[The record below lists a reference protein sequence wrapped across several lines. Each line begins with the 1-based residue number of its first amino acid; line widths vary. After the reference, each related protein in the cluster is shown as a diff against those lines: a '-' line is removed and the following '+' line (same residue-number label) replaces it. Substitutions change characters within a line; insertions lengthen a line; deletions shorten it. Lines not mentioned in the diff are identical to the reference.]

1 MIAQFS
7 ERIAKT
13 LHLEKN
19 RVKAVINLLEEG
31 ATIPFIA
38 RYRKEVSGSM
48 DEVNIAD
55 ISEHLKKLNDLVSRK
70 ETIREAIAKQG
81 KLNPKLA
88 QQIKDCW
95 DATQLEDI
103 YLPYKKKRQ
112 TRGEKAKKLGLEPLA
127 KLILAQQNIN
137 LQTSAK
143 KFLSKELTSVEDALA
158 GARDIIAELINEDVG
173 NRDMVRRLF
182 AKEASINS
190 KKIKSKEEE
199 AKMYKDYFDYS
210 QPLQKCPSHRL
221 LAIRRG
227 EKLGLL
233 RVSIDIEVERAQDAI
248 ERKVIKNRSES
259 AQQVKLAIADA
270 YKRLLKP
277 SIETEFKNLSKEKA
291 DLVAIEV
298 FAKNLRQLLLAAP
311 LYGKVILGLDPGFRT
326 GCKLVVLDKTG
337 ALLHNTSIY
346 PHPPQNKTEESK
358 HTLAQ
363 LIEKFK
369 VEAIAIGNGTA
380 GRETIQLCKNIDLAY
395 PLDIYFI
402 NEAGASIYSA
412 SKIAREEFPDKDIT
426 VRGAVSIARRLLD
439 PLAELVK
446 IDPKSIG
453 VGQYQH
459 DVNQTRL
466 KENLDQ
472 VVSSCVNAVGINL
485 NTASEPLLSY
495 VSGLNSTLAKNI
507 ISYRNEHGAFK
518 SRSELNKVKRLG
530 KKAYEQCAGFL
541 RIKQSKQL
549 LDNTGVHPERYA
561 LVKEM
566 AHSVNCK
573 VDELIGNEAKIDAI
587 KLSTFI
593 SEETGFPTLKDIQK
607 ELKRPGLDP
616 RGEAKQIDFNDKI
629 KSIEDLEIGMILPGV
644 INNITKFGAFV
655 DLGIKK
661 GGMIHISQLANKFV
675 KDPADVVHLEQHVQ
689 VKVLEVDIDRG
700 RIQLSM
706 KEVNQ

>member
-1 MIAQFS
+1 MFG

-13 LHLEKN
+13 LHLEKS
-19 RVKAVINLLEEG
+19 RVKAVIKLLEDG

-55 ISEHLKKLNDLVSRK
+55 IAENLKKLNDLVARK
-70 ETIREAIAKQG
+70 ETIEKAISEQG
-81 KLNPKLA
+81 KLSPKLA

-95 DATQLEDI
+95 DPTQLEDI

-112 TRGEKAKKLGLEPLA
+112 TRGEKAKKQGLEPLA
-127 KLILAQQNIN
+127 KLIFAQENVA
-137 LQTSAK
+137 LHSASK
-143 KFLSKELTSVEDALA
+143 KYLNKEVATIEDALA
-158 GARDIIAELINEDVG
+158 GSRDIIAEWINEDAAL
-173 NRDMVRRLF
+173 RDKIRRLF
-182 AKEASINS
+182 SKEATIHS

-199 AKMYKDYFDYS
+199 AQVYKDYFDYA

-233 RVSIDIEVERAQDAI
+233 RVSIDIDIDRAQDAI
-248 ERKVIKNRSES
+248 ERNVVKNRSES
-259 AQQVKLAIADA
+259 ANQVKLAITDA

-277 SIETEFKNLSKEKA
+277 SIETEFKNLSKDKA
-291 DLVAIEV
+291 DLVAMEV
-298 FAKNLRQLLLAAP
+298 FARNLRQLLLAAP
-311 LYGKVILGLDPGFRT
+311 LGGKVILGLDPGFRT

-337 ALLHNTSIY
+337 ALLYNTAIY
-346 PHPPQNKTEESK
+346 PHPPQNKSGEAK
-358 HTLAQ
+358 HTLTQ
-363 LIEKFK
+363 LIEKYK

-380 GRETIQLCKNIDLAY
+380 GRETMQLCKGIDLPY
-395 PLDIYFI
+395 PLDIYFV

-412 SKIAREEFPDKDIT
+412 SKIAREEFPNEDIT
-426 VRGAVSIARRLLD
+426 VRGAVSIGRRLMD

-495 VSGLNSTLAKNI
+495 VSGLNTTLAKNI
-507 ISYRNEHGAFK
+507 VGYRNEHGEFR
-518 SRSELNKVKRLG
+518 SRSELNMVKRLG
-530 KKAYEQCAGFL
+530 KKAFEQCAGFL
-541 RIKQSKQL
+541 RIKQSKHP
-549 LDNTGVHPERYA
+549 LDNTGVHPERYK

-566 AHSVNCK
+566 AASVNCK
-573 VDELIGNEAKIDAI
+573 VEELIGNDTKIDAL

-593 SEETGFPTLKDIQK
+593 SVEAGLPTLKDIQK

-616 RGEAKQIDFNDKI
+616 RGEAKQIEFNDKI

-661 GGMIHISQLANKFV
+661 GGMVHISQLANKFV

-706 KEVNQ
+706 KDVNQ

>member
-1 MIAQFS
+1 MIALFS
-7 ERIAKT
+7 ERIAKG
-13 LHLEKN
+13 LQLDKA

-38 RYRKEVSGSM
+38 RYRKEMSGSM

-55 ISEHLKKLNDLVSRK
+55 IADHLKKLNDIVARK
-70 ETIREAIAKQG
+70 ETILKSISEQG
-81 KLNPKLA
+81 KLNPKLK

-95 DATQLEDI
+95 DPTLLEDI

-112 TRGEKAKKLGLEPLA
+112 TRGEKAKKNGLEPLA
-127 KLILAQQNIN
+127 KLIFTQENTPLHKVCKDYIN
-137 LQTSAK
+137 
-143 KFLSKELTSVEDALA
+143 KEVPSQEDVLA
-158 GARDIIAELINEDVG
+158 GARDIIAEWVNEDAQI
-173 NRDMVRRLF
+173 RDGIRRMF
-182 AKEASINS
+182 SKYAEIHS
-190 KKIKSKEEE
+190 KKIKSKEKD
-199 AKMYKDYFDYS
+199 AQVYKDYFDFT
-210 QPLQKCPSHRL
+210 QALQKCPSHRL

-233 RVSIDIEVERAQDAI
+233 RVSIDVDVEKALESI
-248 ERKVIKNRSES
+248 ERKTVKNQSES
-259 AQQVKLAIADA
+259 AKQVRLAIADT

-277 SIETEFKNLSKEKA
+277 SIETEFKNISKDKA
-291 DLVAIEV
+291 DEVAMEV
-298 FAKNLRQLLLAAP
+298 FARNLRQLLLAAP
-311 LYGKVILGLDPGFRT
+311 LGGKVVLGLDPGFRT

-337 ALLHNTSIY
+337 SLLYNTAIY
-346 PHPPQNKTEESK
+346 PHPPQNKSAEAK
-358 HTLAQ
+358 YTLAQ
-363 LIEKFK
+363 LIEKYK

-380 GRETIQLCKNIDLAY
+380 GRETMQLCKAIDLAY
-395 PLDIYFI
+395 PLDIYFV
-402 NEAGASIYSA
+402 NESGASIYSA
-412 SKIAREEFPDKDIT
+412 SKIAREEFPNEDIT
-426 VRGAVSIARRLLD
+426 VRGAVSIARRLMD

-485 NTASEPLLSY
+485 NTASVHLLRY
-495 VSGLNSTLAKNI
+495 VSGLNGTLAKNI
-507 ISYRNEHGAFK
+507 VAYRNENGVFQ

-530 KKAYEQCAGFL
+530 KKAFEQSAGFL
-541 RIKQSKQL
+541 RITKSKHP
-549 LDNTGVHPERYA
+549 LDNTGVHPERYR

-566 AHSVNCK
+566 ASSVNCK
-573 VDELIGNEAKIDAI
+573 VPELIGNPAKIDEI

-593 SEETGFPTLKDIQK
+593 SVEAGLPTLKDIQK

-616 RGEAKQIDFNDKI
+616 RGEAKQIEFNDKI
-629 KSIEDLEIGMILPGV
+629 KSIEDLEVGMILSGV

-675 KDPADVVHLEQHVQ
+675 KDPADIVHLEQHVQ
-689 VKVLEVDIDRG
+689 VKVLEVDMDRG

-706 KEVNQ
+706 KDINQ